1 MICSTNR
8 TAVGRSEIRA
18 TAVTT
23 TPRDETEDYAMKT
36 RHSQHGGAML
46 ELALLA
52 PWIFF
57 LFAGAL
63 DCGYFCYAL
72 ISVENAARVAALYAS
87 TDTSTGA
94 NSTAACTYVLQELR
108 TLPNVGSAVS
118 SCSANPVTVS
128 AQLENG
134 SDGTSAS
141 KVSVT
146 YQSLPLVPIPGL
158 LQGRFT
164 WTRSVKMRLRG

>member
-1 MICSTNR
+1 LENGFQLHRLKS
-8 TAVGRSEIRA
+8 
-18 TAVTT
+18 
-23 TPRDETEDYAMKT
+23 DERKDYAMKT
-36 RHSQHGGAML
+36 RHLQRGGAML
-46 ELALLA
+46 ELTLLA

-72 ISVENAARVAALYAS
+72 ISVENAARVAALYTS
-87 TDTSTGA
+87 TD
-94 NSTAACTYVLQELR
+94 NSTSADSTTACTYVLQELR
-108 TLPNVGSAVS
+108 TLPNVGSAVT
-118 SCSANPVTVS
+118 SCAANPVTVS

-146 YQSLPLVPIPGL
+146 YQSLPLIPIPAL
-158 LQGRFT
+158 LQNRFT
-164 WTRSVKMRLRG
+164 WTRTVKMRLRG

>member
-1 MICSTNR
+1 MHR
-8 TAVGRSEIRA
+8 ERARSQR
-18 TAVTT
+18 
-23 TPRDETEDYAMKT
+23 
-36 RHSQHGGAML
+36 GGAML

-72 ISVENAARVAALYAS
+72 ISIESAARAAALY
-87 TDTSTGA
+87 TST
-94 NSTAACTYVLQELR
+94 STTTATDSTTACTYVLQQLR
-108 TLPNVGSAVS
+108 TLPNVGSAVM
-118 SCSANPVTVS
+118 SCTANPVTVN

-146 YQSLPLVPIPGL
+146 YQSLQLVPIPGL
-158 LQGRFT
+158 LQGRYT
-164 WTRSVKMRLRG
+164 WTRTVKMRLRG